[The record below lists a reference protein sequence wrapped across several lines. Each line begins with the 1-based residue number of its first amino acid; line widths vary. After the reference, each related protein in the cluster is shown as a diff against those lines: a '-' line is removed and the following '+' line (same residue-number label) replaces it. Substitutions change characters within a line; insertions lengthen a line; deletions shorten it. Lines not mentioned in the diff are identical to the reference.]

1 MAATARNPY
10 EHPLEPLARLL
21 GDLDREWT
29 LQAACRDHNCATHG
43 CGNCCI
49 FYPPPARG
57 SVGMTQSQSELRRK
71 LKIAEA
77 KSVCARCPV
86 ATQCLAYGDA
96 IGDYHA
102 IWGGLTPRQRGRKRE
117 Q

>member
-1 MAATARNPY
+1 MTRPGTNPY
-10 EHPLEPLARLL
+10 QTPAEPYTAIL

-29 LQAACRDHNCATHG
+29 LHAACRNHPNPEL
-43 CGNCCI
+43 

-57 SVGMTQSQSELRRK
+57 STGMTQSQSELRRK

-77 KSVCARCPV
+77 KSICGRCPV
-86 ATQCLAYGDA
+86 TRECLAYGDA

-102 IWGGLTPRQRGRKRE
+102 IWGGLTPRQRGRHRG
-117 Q
+117 

>member
-1 MAATARNPY
+1 MTTTTRNPY

-29 LQAACRDHNCATHG
+29 LQAACRDHPNPD
-43 CGNCCI
+43 I
-49 FYPPPARG
+49 FQPPRARA
-57 SVGMTQSQSELRRK
+57 SAGMKQSASELRRK
-71 LKIAEA
+71 LIIAEA

-86 ATQCLAYGDA
+86 AAQCLAYGDA

-102 IWGGLTPRQRGRKRE
+102 IWGGKTGRERGRKRE